1 MKKYYEL
8 DKINVGSTVVMD
20 DGKWLRVDEV
30 EGVEFW
36 GTDQDGQHGM
46 FRRENIARVE

>member
-8 DKINVGSTVVMD
+8 DEIDVGSTVVMD

-30 EGVEFW
+30 EGVKFW
-36 GTDQDGQHGM
+36 GTDP
-46 FRRENIARVE
+46 RRTTWEVPPRKHCTG

>member
-8 DKINVGSTVVMD
+8 DEIDVGSTVVMD

-30 EGVEFW
+30 EGVKFW
-36 GTDQDGQHGM
+36 GTDQDGQHGR
-46 FRRENIARVE
+46 FCRENIARVE

>member
-1 MKKYYEL
+1 MKH
-8 DKINVGSTVVMD
+8 KIDVGSTVVMD
-20 DGKWLRVDEV
+20 DGKWLQVEEI

-36 GTDQDGQHGM
+36 GSDQDGGLGM